1 MLGELCAE
9 LKNYFLRDADE
20 DIHAG
25 TFTISGGRIESLPFL
40 KNGQYFRIVGSALND
55 DVYQYPPTLLTD
67 EVFSGAIWAMYVPKA
82 VIGLSNEIDAW
93 NSANASA
100 LASPYSS
107 ESFGG
112 YSYSLKSGAVGGGAS
127 YSWRDQFAGRLNV
140 YRRLSVL

>member
-67 EVFSGAIWAMYVPKA
+67 EVLKQPLVLCVAILKESLCPKA
-82 VIGLSNEIDAW
+82 
-93 NSANASA
+93 
-100 LASPYSS
+100 
-107 ESFGG
+107 
-112 YSYSLKSGAVGGGAS
+112 
-127 YSWRDQFAGRLNV
+127 
-140 YRRLSVL
+140 